1 MNRGRSKGGSF
12 TSFTSLTSLT
22 SFTSFHNRI
31 SFNFHQ
37 HFRRNQ
43 LAHFHH
49 ARRWP
54 DLSEKFSM
62 RPPHLFP
69 LRDVG
74 HIDARPHDV
83 FQARAGFGK
92 RRFDVLD
99 GLHRLRAQ
107 IAYANDLSVWS
118 RRRRSRNCNDVADP
132 HRALPRTRHTTNQLP
147 APRGPPSSS
156 APRRPPPGAAPR
168 PGLSATRSAFRQPP
182 RGRQKNVLLP
192 RTAALRPPLAVLGE
206 DLAAVSGVRA

>member
-69 LRDVG
+69 LRDVR
-74 HIDARPHDV
+74 HIDARPHYV
-83 FQARAGFGK
+83 FQTRAGFGE
-92 RRFDVLD
+92 RRLDVLD

-107 IAYANDLSVWS
+107 IAHANDLSVWP
-118 RRRRSRNCNDVADP
+118 RRRRSRNGNDVADP
-132 HRALPRTRHTTNQLP
+132 HRARIPHNRLPRCPARYVLSCHAWSPRLRNHTKNNLLSICWDVRKWLVP
-147 APRGPPSSS
+147 VSRGTS
-156 APRRPPPGAAPR
+156 R
-168 PGLSATRSAFRQPP
+168 
-182 RGRQKNVLLP
+182 
-192 RTAALRPPLAVLGE
+192 E
-206 DLAAVSGVRA
+206 DA